1 MKRFE
6 DLSKAGTSL
15 GPGQYRVRN
24 HSNVFHTAGTNAF
37 KSPGRKDIWSSFE
50 VPGPGEYDN
59 SKESSSGVIGGKRQK
74 NLAFGVKQIRFGS
87 DETLPPGPG
96 QYKAQNSCQVK
107 NEKMAFAS
115 YASGSPRSDVQIM
128 PGADAPG
135 VAKYNVED
143 YKTLSVL

>member
-1 MKRFE
+1 VKRFE
-6 DLSKAGTSL
+6 DLSKAGSSL
-15 GPGQYRVRN
+15 GPGQYKVRN
-24 HSNVFHTAGTNAF
+24 NSTVFRTAGTNSF
-37 KSPGRKDIWSSFE
+37 KSPGHKDIFTSFDQ
-50 VPGPGEYDN
+50 PGPGEYDT
-59 SKESSSGVIGGKRQK
+59 STESGIFGGKRKK

-107 NEKMAFAS
+107 NEKMAYAS
-115 YASGSPRSDVQIM
+115 YASASPRNDIQIM
-128 PGADAPG
+128 PGNDAPG